1 MADYGTRDIRNI
13 ALVGHAGAGK
23 TTLVESLLFHGGS
36 VPVIGSVEKG
46 TAVTDFDPIERRY
59 HHSVNTAVVSLDYKG
74 RHINLIDTPG
84 YPDFLGPT
92 ISALSAV
99 ETAVVVINAAGGIE
113 VLTRQ
118 LMQIAHDVHDCR
130 MIVINKIDT
139 DGIDLAALV
148 EQIQET
154 FGAEC
159 LPINLPAEGGRKVV
173 DCFFNDQGKSD
184 FSSVEALHTAL
195 VDQVVEVD
203 EELMALYLE
212 QGEIKAEQLHD
223 PFESALRDGHI
234 VPICFTAA
242 REGVGVAEFLDVL
255 VRLAP
260 NPAEGNLQAFID
272 EGPEPSEPQE
282 LQPVPDAK
290 GHLLAHVFKVDF
302 DPFVGK
308 VGVLR
313 VHQGKITQDSQV
325 FIDDSRKPIKVGHL
339 FRLQGKQIIETDA
352 GVPGDIVALA
362 KIEELHWDSI
372 VHDSHDED
380 HVHIKPPWFPAP
392 VAGLAVEAKRRGD
405 EQKVSD
411 ALAKLSEE
419 DPCLMVERDPGAKQV
434 LLRGLGDLHLRMAL
448 EKMDEH
454 YHVQVETHAPDIPY
468 RETVTVPAE
477 GHHRHKKQTGGAGQ
491 FGEVFLR
498 IEPLPR
504 GKGFEFVDEV
514 KGGTIPGGYIPAV
527 EKGVRQAM
535 EEGTLSGH
543 PIQDVRVVVYDGKHH
558 HVDSN
563 EVSFS
568 IAGRRAF
575 EEATRK
581 ARPLLLEPIV
591 HLVVSSPEEYF
602 GDLSGDLSARRGR
615 ITETANPGSGEV
627 TIHAE
632 VPLAEL
638 QDYQA
643 RMKSITGGHGAY
655 VLQHAHYEPVP
666 QNVQAE
672 LIASHRARN

>member
-1 MADYGTRDIRNI
+1 MADHGTRDIRNI

-36 VPVIGSVEKG
+36 LAAPGSVEKG
-46 TAVTDFDPIERRY
+46 TAVTDFEPLERRY

-118 LMQIAHDVHDCR
+118 LMRIARDVHDCR

-139 DGIDLAALV
+139 DGVDLADLV
-148 EQIQET
+148 TQIQEA

-173 DCFFNDQGKSD
+173 DCFFNDQGASD

-223 PFESALRDGHI
+223 PFEAALRDGHI

-260 NPAEGNLQAFID
+260 NPTEGNLQAFVD
-272 EGPEPSEPQE
+272 DGPQPQE
-282 LQPVPDAK
+282 LQPEPDAQ

-308 VGVLR
+308 IGVLR
-313 VHQGKITQDSQV
+313 VHQGKITRDSQV
-325 FIDDSRKPIKVGHL
+325 FVDDNRKPIKVGHL
-339 FRLQGKQIIETDA
+339 FRLQGKQIFETDE

-362 KIEELHWDSI
+362 KVEELHWDSI

-405 EQKVSD
+405 EQKVAD

-419 DPCLMVERDPGAKQV
+419 DPCLRVERDPGAKQV

-448 EKMDEH
+448 EKMDER
-454 YHVQVETHAPDIPY
+454 YHVQVETHAPDIAY
-468 RETVTVPAE
+468 RETITASAE
-477 GHHRHKKQTGGAGQ
+477 GHHRHKKQTGGSGQ

-498 IEPLPR
+498 IEPLSR

-563 EVSFS
+563 EVSFT

-615 ITETANPGSGEV
+615 ITQTANPGNGQV

-672 LIASHRARN
+672 LISSHRARR